1 MAQLELSPSARF
13 RPVAPASPHAQR
25 PCQDLSDLE
34 LAQVLAARLA
44 IAETVWHQQK
54 GKRALRARE
63 QVAAAIVYLLR
74 GHEAEARDHLQQAI
88 GWLDGSLT
96 APPCPTH
103 GTRSRNTAAAAAPGQ
118 PSSQSEN

>member
-1 MAQLELSPSARF
+1 MAQLELSPAAQF
-13 RPVAPASPHAQR
+13 RPSAPVSPHAQR

-44 IAETVWHQQK
+44 IAENNWHQAK

-63 QVAAAIVYLLR
+63 QAAAAIVYLLR
-74 GHEAEARDHLQQAI
+74 GHDGEARDHLQQAV

-103 GTRSRNTAAAAAPGQ
+103 GTRSPK
-118 PSSQSEN
+118 SSTKSSKQANA

>member
-1 MAQLELSPSARF
+1 MAQLELSPSVQVRLAA
-13 RPVAPASPHAQR
+13 PVSPHAQR

-44 IAETVWHQQK
+44 IAETNWHQAK
-54 GKRALRARE
+54 GKRSLRARE
-63 QVAAAIVYLLR
+63 QAAAAIVYLLR
-74 GHEAEARDHLQQAI
+74 GNDAEARDRLQQAM

-103 GTRSRNTAAAAAPGQ
+103 GTRSPK
-118 PSSQSEN
+118 SSKKANETS